1 MPASIT
7 LSRGQ
12 FWAVLGTLATG
23 LVAIIGVLIGVVYN
37 GLAGGIAR
45 VDGRIEGWQNSYNQA
60 VGAAADVK
68 HVLTRSRRLFW
79 RRISWQ
85 PKPMVPWTSSK
96 GRQIKSFWT
105 RISWQVKPT
114 LRLRCKPASFL
125 DWPTAW
131 TSSREGGSNQP
142 LAAAVEAQKS
152 QLGQIQQRVD
162 RIDTNL
168 QRAPWILDK
177 TGVRGSCSLP
187 VAVGRFDFDAL
198 AACQVTANGA
208 S

>member
-23 LVAIIGVLIGVVYN
+23 LLAIIGVPIGIVYN

-45 VDGRIEGWQNSYNQA
+45 VDGRIEGLQNSYNQA

-68 HVLTRSRRLFW
+68 HVLTLEKTILETYKLATKTDAFILDTHQLASKTDAAFALQAGQLSRLASGMDQLTGKGG
-79 RRISWQ
+79 RIDQ
-85 PKPMVPWTSSK
+85 
-96 GRQIKSFWT
+96 
-105 RISWQVKPT
+105 
-114 LRLRCKPASFL
+114 
-125 DWPTAW
+125 
-131 TSSREGGSNQP
+131 

-168 QRAPWILDK
+168 QRAPWIL
-177 TGVRGSCSLP
+177 R
-187 VAVGRFDFDAL
+187 
-198 AACQVTANGA
+198 
-208 S
+208 